1 MAKVMSLKGNVNEL
15 KKLPIFNILV
25 AFFLIMMKGYSALK
39 AVAASF
45 LDAIRAGI

>member
-1 MAKVMSLKGNVNEL
+1 MSLKGNVNEL
-15 KKLPIFNILV
+15 KKATNIQYFGS
-25 AFFLIMMKGYSALK
+25 FFLIMMKGYSALK